1 MADLTTEPSM
11 RQLLVVAG
19 LFLLAACAGEPSPT
33 ADQAA
38 PGGLP
43 QWLTGF
49 PDAGPSFAIATLG
62 EEPTQ
67 PGYAGFNKAGPLLA
81 ATHADQICTLGYQ
94 RVAEETAPGEQVP
107 LTVTRVRCSA
117 YRPSF

>member
-1 MADLTTEPSM
+1 M
-11 RQLLVVAG
+11 RKFLVVAG
-19 LFLLAACAGEPSPT
+19 LSLLAACASEPSPSD
-33 ADQAA
+33 DQAAA

-43 QWLTGF
+43 QWITGF
-49 PDAGPSFAIATLG
+49 PDAGPSFGITTLA

-81 ATHADQICTLGYQ
+81 ATHAEQICTLGYQ
-94 RVAEETAPGEQVP
+94 RVGEETDPGEQVP
-107 LTVTRVRCSA
+107 FTVTRVRCNL